1 MIQLSIYT
9 TLGCHLCAQL
19 AALVA
24 TLANQQVALTHIEI
38 SEDAVL
44 MERYGARIP
53 VLADHQ
59 GRELDRGLDI
69 SRLSAW
75 LHERC
80 WLDESALDALTKP
93 PEKTPPVGAHQRHGR
108 RFLN

>member
-1 MIQLSIYT
+1 MIQLTIYT

-24 TLANQQVALTHIEI
+24 ALANQQVALTHIEI
-38 SEDAVL
+38 SEDATL

-53 VLADHQ
+53 VLVDQQ
-59 GRELDRGLDI
+59 GRELDRGLDVD
-69 SRLSAW
+69 RLSTW
-75 LHERC
+75 LRARG
-80 WLDESALDALTKP
+80 WLDEHALDALTTP
-93 PEKTPPVGAHQRHGR
+93 PAKTPPVGVHQRHGR